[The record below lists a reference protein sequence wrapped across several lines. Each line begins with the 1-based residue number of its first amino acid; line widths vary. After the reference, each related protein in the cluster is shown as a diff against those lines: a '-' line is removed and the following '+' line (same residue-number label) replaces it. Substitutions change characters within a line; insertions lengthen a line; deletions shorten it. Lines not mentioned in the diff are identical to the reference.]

1 MKTSLFL
8 KKVSNSIDFDGHLKK
23 GDKLILD
30 SLAKLSIMAL
40 FSELEIKYSS
50 NKIMKIKKTN
60 DLIKLA
66 KSILDDYEK

>member
-8 KKVSNSIDFDGHLKK
+8 KKISKSIVLDGHLKK

-40 FSELEIKYSS
+40 FSELEIKYPS
-50 NKIMKIKKTN
+50 NKLMKIKKTN